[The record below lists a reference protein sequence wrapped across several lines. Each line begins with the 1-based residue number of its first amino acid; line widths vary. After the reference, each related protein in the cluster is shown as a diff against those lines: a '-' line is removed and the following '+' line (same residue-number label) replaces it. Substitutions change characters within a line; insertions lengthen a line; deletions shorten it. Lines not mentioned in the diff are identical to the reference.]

1 MNLKGYFM
9 SATAAALMAT
19 SIFSTTA
26 TPVKAAEANT
36 TVTQPEATK
45 AITTPVPYNVYKD
58 DTLTALSGTE
68 RNMTLVGNL
77 AKKEDGK
84 FEATVMIKN
93 QKLWAEFKTEVDGK
107 MVDTKTVSVDQEAD
121 TRVAK
126 FDVDDLKKPI
136 KVDLAI
142 QAGPAIMKHTVY
154 LKFNTEAVA
163 EQAFQVWNDEKTAIS
178 QGVTRSVETP
188 AHFMTVDGKTYALIT
203 LKSAGYWQGFKS
215 MVNGELVE
223 ATVLSE
229 DPEANTR
236 LVKIE
241 VPNKNELIETASHIK
256 AGQYDSTYKTYF
268 DFNKVLEGNQ
278 YTAVGEQAFQ
288 VWNDEKNKISNM
300 ANFITTPAKIVEK
313 DGKKYAEVT
322 IKQASIWQSFK
333 TTVEGKSVD
342 VETVSEN
349 QAADTKVVRFELPKE
364 KALITANIH
373 IKMAGYEGKYVT
385 YLDFDKIVDSTKP
398 PVVVPPVVKPVD
410 PNKVISTTKYNYAL
424 KAKNKKSTSAASGYI
439 VKPLTVQ
446 KTKAGK
452 YFTTVKLKNAT
463 MWKSFKTEVNGKMV
477 TPKTVATDK
486 KKNTKTV
493 KFQVKSPKAVT
504 KTTFTLNT
512 KNKKLAGKHTNYFN
526 PTSKYVKAPTVVSTK
541 KYNYKVL
548 KTNKKSTSATDG
560 YMVKPASV
568 VKMSDGKYYATVTI
582 KNASWWKSF
591 KTDVNGKLAD
601 VKTVSTNKA
610 KNTRVVKFQIASPKK
625 LVKSTVHI
633 KATSPK
639 YEGKYTNYIQFGKEV
654 STKKI
659 AKVSSKAKTSKKSFT
674 VYKNKSSKKSMM
686 DQYVKKPA
694 TISKVGSKT
703 YVKMTLKNSSWW
715 KSFQVKQGSKYVNA
729 KVVSK
734 TKNTRTVMFP
744 VSSLKKASYA
754 KVHVVIP
761 SMKYNHKYTTKIVFK

>member
-1 MNLKGYFM
+1 M

-58 DTLTALSGTE
+58 DTLTAVSSME
-68 RNMTLVGNL
+68 RFMTLVGNL
-77 AKKEDGK
+77 VKKEDGK
-84 FEATVMIKN
+84 FEATVMIKS
-93 QKLWAEFKTEVDGK
+93 QSMWKDFKTEVDGK
-107 MVDTKTVSVDQEAD
+107 MVDTKTVSVDEKAD
-121 TRVAK
+121 TRVVK
-126 FDVDDLKKPI
+126 FDVDDVSKPI
-136 KVDLAI
+136 KVDTVI
-142 QAGPAIMKHTVY
+142 QAGPTEMKHTVY
-154 LKFNTEAVA
+154 LKFNTQAVA
-163 EQAFQVWNDEKTAIS
+163 EQAFQVWNEQKTAIS
-178 QGVTRSVETP
+178 PGVTRSVETP

-203 LKSAGYWQGFKS
+203 LKTAEYWQGFKS

-223 ATVLSE
+223 ATVLTE
-229 DPEANTR
+229 DPDTNTR

-241 VPNKNELIETASHIK
+241 VPNKDELIETASHIK
-256 AGQYDSTYKTYF
+256 AGQHESTYKTYF
-268 DFNKVLEGNQ
+268 DFNNVLEGNQ
-278 YTAVGEQAFQ
+278 YTVVGEQAFQ
-288 VWNDEKNKISNM
+288 VWNDAKDKISTMVNYM
-300 ANFITTPAKIVEK
+300 TTPAKIVEK
-313 DGKKYAEVT
+313 DGKKFAEVT
-322 IKQASIWQSFK
+322 IKNASIWQSFK

-342 VETVSEN
+342 VETVSEDK
-349 QAADTKVVRFELPKE
+349 AADTKVVRFELPKE

-373 IKMAGYEGKYVT
+373 IKMAEFGYEGHYET
-385 YLDFDKIVDSTKP
+385 YLDFDKIVESIKP

-410 PNKVISTTKYNYAL
+410 PNKVTSTAKYNYTL
-424 KAKNKKSTSAASGYI
+424 KAKNKKSTSVANGYI

-446 KTKAGK
+446 KTKSGK
-452 YFTTVKLKNAT
+452 FYTTVKLKNAT

-548 KTNKKSTSATDG
+548 KTDKKNTSATDS

-582 KNASWWKSF
+582 KNSTWWKSF

-659 AKVSSKAKTSKKSFT
+659 ATVSSKAKTSKKSFT

>member
-313 DGKKYAEVT
+313 DGKKYAEVI

-342 VETVSEN
+342 VETVSED

-364 KALITANIH
+364 KALITSNIH

-385 YLDFDKIVDSTKP
+385 YLDFDKIIDTTKP
-398 PVVVPPVVKPVD
+398 PIVKPID
-410 PNKVISTTKYNYAL
+410 PNKVTSTAKYNYTL
-424 KAKNKKSTSAASGYI
+424 KAKNKKSTSVANGYI

-452 YFTTVKLKNAT
+452 YYTTVKLKNAT